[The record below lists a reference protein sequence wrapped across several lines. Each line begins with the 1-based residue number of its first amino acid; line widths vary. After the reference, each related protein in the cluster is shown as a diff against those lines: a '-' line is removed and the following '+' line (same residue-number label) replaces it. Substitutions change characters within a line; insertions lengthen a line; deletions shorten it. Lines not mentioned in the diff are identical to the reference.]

1 MDMTLINRAN
11 RYHCGNY
18 QEVAI
23 VPIIQEE
30 AKRGKKGVANKEEYL
45 TRPEQ
50 RLVNDRNTYRWMRIA
65 LQGNFGKGDYH
76 FVLTFNSGERPAPNR
91 VDDAKKIL
99 SSKFLRKCREMYK
112 KAGHEFKYIWIM
124 EYSLDKEG
132 EYLNKVH
139 FHIVIN
145 SVEGI
150 SRDDIEDC
158 WTSGKGKSR
167 KVLGAVHSKRLI
179 SFNGGGL
186 EALAKYLSKGMR
198 WVKGKKVWNS
208 SRNLKKIKKRKRDK
222 IFSHKQME
230 KMALSNDQGAEIL
243 AKKYPNHDITEIIF
257 KHTEYKGWHLYLK
270 MWKKER
276 AG

>member
-1 MDMTLINRAN
+1 MTMINRAN
-11 RYHCGNY
+11 RYYCNDY

-23 VPIIQEE
+23 VPIIAEE
-30 AKRGKKGVANKEEYL
+30 AKRGKKGVANKDEYL

-76 FVLTFNSGERPAPNR
+76 FVLTFKSGELPPPEKAEE
-91 VDDAKKIL
+91 AKKVL
-99 SSKFLRKCREMYK
+99 SSVFLRKCREKYK
-112 KAGHEFKYIWIM
+112 AINQPFKYIWVM
-124 EYSLDKEG
+124 EYELTEDDD
-132 EYLNKVH
+132 YLKRVH
-139 FHIVIN
+139 FHIIIN
-145 SVEGI
+145 RVPGI

-158 WTSGKGKSR
+158 WAKGKGKS
-167 KVLGAVHSKRLI
+167 KKILGAVHTKRLI
-179 SFNGGGL
+179 SFNGAGL

-230 KMALSNDQGAEIL
+230 KMALSNDQGAEII
-243 AKKYPNHDITEIIF
+243 AKKYPNYDIVEIEF
-257 KHTEYKGWHLYLK
+257 KHNEYKGWHLYLK